1 MNRKYHQ
8 IIIFLLLFAP
18 LKLLLAQQ
26 EAEKLTF
33 QDFYQ
38 LVVQNHPIAKQ
49 ANLLNENA
57 KAELLA
63 ARGAFDPIIS
73 SNYESKFTNGKN
85 YYTYFEPQLKIPT
98 MIGIDIKA
106 GYDQSDGIAV
116 SNERAKMI
124 ENNGVISQQYGEYG
138 MFYGGVSVP
147 ILRGLQTDSRRTIL
161 RQAQYLQG
169 LNEAE
174 RIKIIN
180 KLFLN
185 AAKDYWE
192 WQLAYEK
199 LRLTQFNYK
208 LAENRFNFISNRIK
222 AGEDK
227 PIDSI
232 EALIELK
239 RRETILL
246 ESELEFKNNGFNLSN
261 YLWDNK
267 NEALQL
273 KENITPSEQ
282 GNEVNTIAN
291 DSIQRMVN
299 FAENNHPELQKLQF
313 KNKQLMMDKKL
324 AIENIK
330 PQFNIEYYPFQTY
343 SKGSLNDVNNVFGR
357 QYKMGASFYSSLFL
371 RKERGKLQQANI
383 KLKNNDFET
392 QLTKREIVN
401 SVFTS
406 YNQLKNLEQ
415 LLAIQQ
421 VLVVNAITLRNAEET
436 RFENGESSLFL
447 VNSRERSLIEAQIK
461 QAEIKSKYAKAKV
474 QLQWASGIRMF

>member
-1 MNRKYHQ
+1 MIKKNHQ
-8 IIIFLLLFAP
+8 IIFIFLLLTHG
-18 LKLLLAQQ
+18 KLLLAQQ
-26 EAEKLTF
+26 DSLVLTF

-38 LVVQNHPIAKQ
+38 QVVLFHPIAKQ
-49 ANLLNENA
+49 ANLLNDAA

-73 SNYESKFTNGKN
+73 AGYESKMTNGKN
-85 YYTYFEPQLKIPT
+85 SYTYFEPQIKIPT
-98 MIGIDIKA
+98 LIGIDLKA

-116 SNERAKMI
+116 SSERAKI
-124 ENNGVISQQYGEYG
+124 VENNGVVSHQYGEYG
-138 MFYGGVSVP
+138 MFYGGLSVP
-147 ILRGLQTDSRRTIL
+147 VLRGLQTDSRRTIL
-161 RQAQYLQG
+161 RQAQYLQR

-174 RIKIIN
+174 RVKQIN

-192 WQLAYEK
+192 WQLSYEK
-199 LRLTQFNYK
+199 LRLTQFNFK

-227 PIDSI
+227 PIDSV

-239 RRETILL
+239 RRETLLL
-246 ESELEFKNNGFNLSN
+246 EMELEFKNNSLSLSN
-261 YLWDNK
+261 YLWNNK

-273 KENITPSEQ
+273 RGNIVPSEQ
-282 GNEVNTIAN
+282 GNEVNIIAN
-291 DSIQRMVN
+291 DSVQRMVN

-313 KNKQLMMDKKL
+313 KNKQLLMDKKL

-330 PQFNIEYYPFQTY
+330 PQLNLEYYPFQTY
-343 SKGSLNDVNNVFGR
+343 SKGAQNDVNNVFGR

-392 QLTKREIVN
+392 QITKREIVN
-401 SVFTS
+401 DVFAN

-421 VLVVNAITLRNAEET
+421 TLVTNSIALRNAEET
-436 RFENGESSLFL
+436 RFESGESSLFL
-447 VNSRERSLIEAQIK
+447 VNSRERSLIESQIK

-474 QLQWASGIRMF
+474 QLQWASGVKMF

>member
-1 MNRKYHQ
+1 MIKKNHQ
-8 IIIFLLLFAP
+8 IIFIFLLLTHG
-18 LKLLLAQQ
+18 KLLLAQQ
-26 EAEKLTF
+26 DSLVLSF

-38 LVVQNHPIAKQ
+38 QVVLFHPIAKQ
-49 ANLLNENA
+49 ANLLNDAA

-63 ARGAFDPIIS
+63 ARGAFDPVIS
-73 SNYESKFTNGKN
+73 VGYDSKTTDGKN
-85 YYTYFEPQLKIPT
+85 SYTYFEPQIKIPT
-98 MIGIDIKA
+98 IIGIDLKA

-116 SNERAKMI
+116 SSERAKI
-124 ENNGVISQQYGEYG
+124 VENNGVVSQQYGEYG
-138 MFYGGVSVP
+138 MFYGGLSVP
-147 ILRGLQTDSRRTIL
+147 VLRGLQTDSRRTIL

-174 RIKIIN
+174 RVKQIN

-192 WQLAYEK
+192 WQLSYEK
-199 LRLTQFNYK
+199 LRLTQFNFK

-227 PIDSI
+227 PIDSV
-232 EALIELK
+232 EALIELR
-239 RRETILL
+239 RRETLLL
-246 ESELEFKNNGFNLSN
+246 ETELEFKNNSLNLSN
-261 YLWDNK
+261 YLWNNK

-273 KENITPSEQ
+273 KGNIVPSEQ
-282 GNEVNTIAN
+282 GNEVNIIAN
-291 DSIQRMVN
+291 DSVQRMVN

-313 KNKQLMMDKKL
+313 KNKQLLMDKKL

-330 PQFNIEYYPFQTY
+330 PQLNLEYYPFQTY
-343 SKGSLNDVNNVFGR
+343 SKGVQNDVNNVFGR

-392 QLTKREIVN
+392 QITKREIVN
-401 SVFTS
+401 DVFAN

-421 VLVVNAITLRNAEET
+421 TLVINSIALRNAEET
-436 RFENGESSLFL
+436 RFESGESSLFL
-447 VNSRERSLIEAQIK
+447 VNSRERSLIESQIK

-474 QLQWASGIRMF
+474 QLQWASGIKMF

>member
-1 MNRKYHQ
+1 
-8 IIIFLLLFAP
+8 
-18 LKLLLAQQ
+18 
-26 EAEKLTF
+26 
-33 QDFYQ
+33 
-38 LVVQNHPIAKQ
+38 
-49 ANLLNENA
+49 
-57 KAELLA
+57 
-63 ARGAFDPIIS
+63 
-73 SNYESKFTNGKN
+73 
-85 YYTYFEPQLKIPT
+85 
-98 MIGIDIKA
+98 
-106 GYDQSDGIAV
+106 
-116 SNERAKMI
+116 
-124 ENNGVISQQYGEYG
+124 
-138 MFYGGVSVP
+138 
-147 ILRGLQTDSRRTIL
+147 
-161 RQAQYLQG
+161 
-169 LNEAE
+169 
-174 RIKIIN
+174 
-180 KLFLN
+180 
-185 AAKDYWE
+185 
-192 WQLAYEK
+192 
-199 LRLTQFNYK
+199 
-208 LAENRFNFISNRIK
+208 
-222 AGEDK
+222 
-227 PIDSI
+227 
-232 EALIELK
+232 
-239 RRETILL
+239 
-246 ESELEFKNNGFNLSN
+246 LSN
-261 YLWDNK
+261 YLWNNK

-330 PQFNIEYYPFQTY
+330 PQLNIEYYPFQTY

-357 QYKMGASFYSSLFL
+357 QYKIGASFYSSLFL

-401 SVFTS
+401 SVFMS

-415 LLAIQQ
+415 LLVIQQ

-436 RFENGESSLFL
+436 RFESGESSLFL

>member
-1 MNRKYHQ
+1 
-8 IIIFLLLFAP
+8 LLLTQG
-18 LKLLLAQQ
+18 KLLLAQQ
-26 EAEKLTF
+26 DSMVLTF

-38 LVVQNHPIAKQ
+38 QVVLFHPIAKQ
-49 ANLLNENA
+49 ANLLNDA
-57 KAELLA
+57 ARAELLA
-63 ARGAFDPIIS
+63 ARGAFDPVIS
-73 SNYESKFTNGKN
+73 AGYESKTTDGKN
-85 YYTYFEPQLKIPT
+85 SYSYFEPQLKIPT
-98 MIGIDIKA
+98 IIGIDIKA

-116 SNERAKMI
+116 SSERSKTI

-138 MFYGGVSVP
+138 LFYGGLSVP
-147 ILRGLQTDSRRTIL
+147 LLRGLQTDSRRTIL

-174 RIKIIN
+174 RIKQIN

-192 WQLAYEK
+192 WQLSYEK
-199 LRLTQFNYK
+199 LRLTQFNFK

-227 PIDSI
+227 PIDSV

-239 RRETILL
+239 RRETLLL
-246 ESELEFKNNGFNLSN
+246 EMELEFKNNSLSLSN
-261 YLWDNK
+261 YLWNNK

-273 KENITPSEQ
+273 KGNIVPSEQ
-282 GNEVNTIAN
+282 GNEVNSIAN
-291 DSIQRMVN
+291 DSVQRMVN

-313 KNKQLMMDKKL
+313 KNKQLLMDKKL
-324 AIENIK
+324 AKENIK
-330 PQFNIEYYPFQTY
+330 PQLNLEYYPFQTY
-343 SKGSLNDVNNVFGR
+343 SKGVQNDVNNVFGR

-371 RKERGKLQQANI
+371 RKERGKLQHANI

-401 SVFTS
+401 DVFAN

-421 VLVVNAITLRNAEET
+421 TLVINAIALRNAEDT
-436 RFENGESSLFL
+436 RFESGESSLFL
-447 VNSRERSLIEAQIK
+447 VNSRERSLIESQIK

-474 QLQWASGIRMF
+474 QLQWASGVKMF